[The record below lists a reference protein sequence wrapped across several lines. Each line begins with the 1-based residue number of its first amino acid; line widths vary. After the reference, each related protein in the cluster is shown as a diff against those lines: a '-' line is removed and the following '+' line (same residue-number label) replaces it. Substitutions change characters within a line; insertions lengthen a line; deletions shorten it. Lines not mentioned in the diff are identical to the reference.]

1 MYHSYTKEVLFYQN
15 LHLIA
20 IWKSCIQ
27 RCVGSVDI
35 SSKLETSIFRVYRTS
50 LGCHNFT
57 FKIHFQTYMSPL
69 TFRPHSLKSPKEIY
83 KYYKYFKD
91 SLIAENKITDDDE
104 LTKGA
109 LKLLNDFLFKSVSA
123 LTSLEFQLGEVWDFR
138 AVFKVSKFRRWI
150 FDV

>member
-1 MYHSYTKEVLFYQN
+1 
-15 LHLIA
+15 
-20 IWKSCIQ
+20 
-27 RCVGSVDI
+27 
-35 SSKLETSIFRVYRTS
+35 
-50 LGCHNFT
+50 
-57 FKIHFQTYMSPL
+57 MSPL

-138 AVFKVSKFRRWI
+138 AVFKVSKFRR
-150 FDV
+150 